1 MKRSTTPANLQKT
14 SVVKSSAQLKVT
26 NQLKLTNKD
35 VKKTVYS
42 RMHNQNQS
50 IPVQQE
56 KTLEKP
62 STPSQISSLSNSCSK
77 KLSTF

>member
-62 STPSQISSLSNSCSK
+62 STPSQISSLNNSYSK

>member
-14 SVVKSSAQLKVT
+14 SVVRSSAQLKAA

-42 RMHNQNQS
+42 RMHHQNQS
-50 IPVQQE
+50 IAVQQ
-56 KTLEKP
+56 
-62 STPSQISSLSNSCSK
+62 
-77 KLSTF
+77 